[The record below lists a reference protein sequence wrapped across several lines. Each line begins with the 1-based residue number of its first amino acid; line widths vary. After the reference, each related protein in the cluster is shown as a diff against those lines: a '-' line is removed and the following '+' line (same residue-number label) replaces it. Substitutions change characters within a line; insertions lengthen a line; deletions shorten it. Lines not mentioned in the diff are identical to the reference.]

1 MLEPIYGS
9 SIGGYISMT
18 ALVVG
23 FILFFLL
30 LILFILDIT
39 EEIDIGCI
47 PFIIVTACIG
57 LLIFVAAFGIVKID
71 DDGKANVE
79 AAIESDYPGAV
90 MVSETGERGQF
101 SFNGHIYNYMVKNK
115 ELHISSTEATTNDT
129 KADST
134 AVVKSIIFKNYPSAK
149 INYTDKNST
158 GYFEYENDFYSFTVE
173 NNNVIIKDN
182 TRKMI
187 NVLQIN

>member
-1 MLEPIYGS
+1 MQYVYYSL
-9 SIGGYISMT
+9 T
-18 ALVVG
+18 L
-23 FILFFLL
+23 
-30 LILFILDIT
+30 
-39 EEIDIGCI
+39 
-47 PFIIVTACIG
+47 IIVTACIG
-57 LLIFVAAFGIVKID
+57 LLMFVAAFGIVKIN

-101 SFNGHIYNYMVKNK
+101 SFNGYIYNYMVKNK
-115 ELHISSTEATTNDT
+115 ELHISRAETTTNDVKT
-129 KADST
+129 DSI
-134 AVVKSIIFKNYPSAK
+134 AIVKSIILEKYPSAK

-182 TRKMI
+182 TGKMV
-187 NVLQIN
+187 NVLQINQ